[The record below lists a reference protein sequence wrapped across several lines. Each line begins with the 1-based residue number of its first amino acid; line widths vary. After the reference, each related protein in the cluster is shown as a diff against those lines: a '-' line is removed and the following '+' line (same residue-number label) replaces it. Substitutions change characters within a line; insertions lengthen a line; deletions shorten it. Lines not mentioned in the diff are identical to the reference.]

1 MHRLYL
7 MYTHKMNHIEFY
19 INSIQNRFYKKGIK
33 KYIFCN
39 NYLDLF
45 IPSLF
50 QKFHI
55 AIGVAASLLIEA

>member
-33 KYIFCN
+33 KYIYFVIIISFFS
-39 NYLDLF
+39 YLRCFKNF
-45 IPSLF
+45 ILQS
-50 QKFHI
+50 
-55 AIGVAASLLIEA
+55 E